1 MKTKSIITTIAVAGL
16 ALAGCAG
23 NDTQSSGK
31 NIQPLF
37 PGFDDT
43 GMPMDDDYHPADL
56 DEFNPMEGMGI
67 MEPGEYEVYSMDGAH
82 ITFDLPADPE
92 DEALQEIEQYR
103 QGVQAEPVTYIIADV
118 DTRDGADSVDMY
130 QVAVFD
136 EDGNKYEFSE
146 VSNYISDISPK
157 TDWEG
162 DDDTYLLPNGERL
175 SLEEGSNL
183 RHQSV
188 DLHNEYLYGASAG
201 DRKALIR
208 VYEGDDLPDEF
219 TRVSVMPSGAYDEVE
234 AFPTDF

>member
-1 MKTKSIITTIAVAGL
+1 MKTKTLITTLAIAGL
-16 ALAGCAG
+16 ALAGCSGTGSAEAG
-23 NDTQSSGK
+23 GK
-31 NIQPLF
+31 NVQPLF
-37 PGFDDT
+37 PDYDYIDEADVGDDFD
-43 GMPMDDDYHPADL
+43 
-56 DEFNPMEGMGI
+56 PMEGMGI

-118 DTRDGADSVDMY
+118 DNREGADSVDMY

-201 DRKALIR
+201 ERKTLIR

>member
-1 MKTKSIITTIAVAGL
+1 MKTKTLITTLAIAGL
-16 ALAGCAG
+16 ALAGCSGTGSAEAG
-23 NDTQSSGK
+23 GK

-37 PGFDDT
+37 PDQDYIDEADVDDDFD
-43 GMPMDDDYHPADL
+43 PMD
-56 DEFNPMEGMGI
+56 GMGT

-82 ITFDLPADPE
+82 ITFDLPANPE

-118 DTRDGADSVDMY
+118 DNRDGADSVDMY

-201 DRKALIR
+201 ERKALIR

>member
-1 MKTKSIITTIAVAGL
+1 MKTKTLITTLAIAGL
-16 ALAGCAG
+16 ALAGCSGTGSAEAG
-23 NDTQSSGK
+23 GK
-31 NIQPLF
+31 NVQPLF
-37 PGFDDT
+37 PDYDYIDEADVGDDFD
-43 GMPMDDDYHPADL
+43 
-56 DEFNPMEGMGI
+56 PMEGMGI

-118 DTRDGADSVDMY
+118 DNRDGADSVDMY

-201 DRKALIR
+201 ERKALIR